1 MTKPNDGLPPSW
13 SLRNTAWPSS
23 ATTRTASGPPPA
35 IEVRSAPA
43 ARMNG
48 LPVTPIA
55 TTSSS
60 ARAASIASFSDEQ
73 AARPEGVGL
82 GVVLAVVQGDQAEH
96 AGAWP
101 FLADRVTLRSLASV
115 TRSASEEISRAR
127 ASRALDGGHAAAPFQ
142 FGFSQITVP
151 PMPMPMHM
159 VVRP

>member
-1 MTKPNDGLPPSW
+1 MKPNDGLPPSP

-35 IEVRSAPA
+35 TEVRSAPA

-55 TTSSS
+55 TISSS
-60 ARAASIASFSDEQ
+60 ASAASIASFSASSERGPKVFGLVWSSPLSRVI
-73 AARPEGVGL
+73 RPSTPAPGSSTLRRWALGHALGVGGDLL
-82 GVVLAVVQGDQAEH
+82 G
-96 AGAWP
+96 AG
-101 FLADRVTLRSLASV
+101 
-115 TRSASEEISRAR
+115 EES
-127 ASRALDGGHAAAPFQ
+127 SMVGHAAAPFQ